1 MYGFTVHVKVRVEE
15 NPVTT
20 PLRLSPVELEAK
32 DGCAFQVA

>member
-20 PLRLSPVELEAK
+20 PLSLSPVV
-32 DGCAFQVA
+32 GRMQRIWFSTG